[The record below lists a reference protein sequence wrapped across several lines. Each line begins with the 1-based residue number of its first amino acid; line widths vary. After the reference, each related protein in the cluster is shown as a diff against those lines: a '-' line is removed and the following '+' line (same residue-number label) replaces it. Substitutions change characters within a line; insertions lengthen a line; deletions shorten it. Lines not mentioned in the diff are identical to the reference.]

1 MATVVDRSSPP
12 PAGDLARPAVLP
24 HAPVLPSGSE
34 FRRLQETDGSV
45 RGYELEN
52 GRLVPMPP
60 VHGVQGRAWGGLYRR
75 LGNFVEEHSLGEVL
89 LDQATYLGPGEE
101 RKYFPDIV
109 YLS

>member
-1 MATVVDRSSPP
+1 MATVVDRSSSP

-24 HAPVLPSGSE
+24 HAPVLPSDAE

-60 VHGVQGRAWGGLYRR
+60 TFEEYSTAWGEIYFAVRKHLGNNPCGRAWIDL
-75 LGNFVEEHSLGEVL
+75 
-89 LDQATYLGPGEE
+89 ATYLDPQ
-101 RKYFPDIV
+101 RRR
-109 YLS
+109 